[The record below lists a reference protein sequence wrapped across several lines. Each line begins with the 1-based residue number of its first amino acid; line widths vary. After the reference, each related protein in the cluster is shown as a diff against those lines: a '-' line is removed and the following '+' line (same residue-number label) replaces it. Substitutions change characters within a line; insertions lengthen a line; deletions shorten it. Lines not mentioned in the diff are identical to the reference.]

1 MNIHENIKSFF
12 ENKKDIVAVYLF
24 GSYADG
30 KEHSS
35 SDVDL
40 AILFGN
46 RDREAVNQKLDEYL
60 VALSRNLR
68 KDVHLT
74 AMDSA
79 GEELLKQIF
88 KNGKCLVVNE
98 PKKLAVF
105 KMMAFSKIVSFH
117 YYRSQMQSGI
127 VRKVMEG
134 FKFGRL

>member
-1 MNIHENIKSFF
+1 MSIPASIKSFF
-12 ENKKDIVAVYLF
+12 ESKKDIVAVYLF

-30 KEHSS
+30 KAHSS

-40 AILFGN
+40 AILFDN

-68 KDVHLT
+68 KDVHLN
-74 AMDSA
+74 AMDFA

-88 KNGKCLVVNE
+88 KKGKCLVVNDS
-98 PKKLAVF
+98 KKLAVF
-105 KMMAFSKIVSFH
+105 KMIAFSKIVNFH

-127 VRKVMEG
+127 IRKVLEG
-134 FKFGRL
+134 S

>member
-1 MNIHENIKSFF
+1 MSIHENITAFF

-24 GSYADG
+24 GSYAGG
-30 KEHSS
+30 KERTS

-46 RDREAVNQKLDEYL
+46 RNRETVNQQLDKYL
-60 VALSRNLR
+60 IDLSRSLR
-68 KDVHLT
+68 KDIHLI
-74 AMDSA
+74 AMDFA

-88 KNGKCLVVNE
+88 KKGKCLVVND
-98 PKKLAVF
+98 PKKMAYF
-105 KMMAFSKIVSFH
+105 KMMAYSKIVNFH

-134 FKFGRL
+134 L

>member
-1 MNIHENIKSFF
+1 MSIQENITTFF

-30 KEHSS
+30 RERAS

-40 AILFGN
+40 AILFDN
-46 RDREAVNQKLDEYL
+46 RGREAVNQLLDKYL
-60 VALSRNLR
+60 VDLSRSLR
-68 KDVHLT
+68 KDIHLT
-74 AMDSA
+74 AMDFA

-88 KNGKCLVVNE
+88 KKGKCLVVNDT
-98 PKKLAVF
+98 KKLAYF

-127 VRKVMEG
+127 IRKVLEG
-134 FKFGRL
+134 A

>member
-1 MNIHENIKSFF
+1 MSIHENIKSFF

-30 KEHSS
+30 RERSF

-40 AILFGN
+40 AILFDN
-46 RDREAVNQKLDEYL
+46 RDREAINQRLDKYL

-68 KDVHLT
+68 KDVHMT
-74 AMDSA
+74 AMDFA

-88 KNGKCLVVNE
+88 KRGKCLVVSD
-98 PKKLAVF
+98 PKKLAHF
-105 KMMAFSKIVSFH
+105 KMIAFSKIINFH
-117 YYRSQMQSGI
+117 YYRSQMQSGL

-134 FKFGRL
+134 V

>member
-1 MNIHENIKSFF
+1 MMSIHENIKSFF
-12 ENKKDIVAVYLF
+12 ENKKDIIAVYLF

-30 KEHSS
+30 KERSS

-74 AMDSA
+74 AMDFA

-88 KNGKCLVVNE
+88 KKGKCLVVND
-98 PKKLAVF
+98 PKKLAYF
-105 KMMAFSKIVSFH
+105 KMIAFTKIVNFQ
-117 YYRSQMQSGI
+117 YYHTQMQSGI

-134 FKFGRL
+134 V